1 MNSIPVNF
9 TLEWC
14 MANDGAERA
23 FRIKKFLEDYGE
35 QKGYDRTSFYQQM
48 LKKFRALEDNN
59 TFLKGNIG
67 VQRSG
72 GTWVGYKNKLKP
84 WLDSTV
90 KPGPNF
96 GVQPVPEDVGGGE
109 FLEYADG
116 LFHLKAVL
124 KKLNPEIVTYWK
136 VTGAVKRSK
145 DPERYVGASLRNG
158 VYIVDMQYFRLW
170 YLMNEL

>member
-1 MNSIPVNF
+1 MTTNS
-9 TLEWC
+9 
-14 MANDGAERA
+14 AERA

-48 LKKFRALEDNN
+48 LKKFRALEDNT
-59 TFLKGNIG
+59 TFLKSNIG

-96 GVQPVPEDVGGGE
+96 GIKPVPDDLTGDE
-109 FLEYADG
+109 FLARAEG
-116 LFHLKAVL
+116 LYHLKAVL

-136 VTGAVKRSK
+136 VTGAVKRAK
-145 DPERYVGASLRNG
+145 DPSTEIGVTLRNG
-158 VYIVDMQYFRLW
+158 VYVVDMHVFRKW
-170 YLMNEL
+170 YEMHEP

>member
-1 MNSIPVNF
+1 
-9 TLEWC
+9 
-14 MANDGAERA
+14 MANDGTDRA

-48 LKKFRALEDNN
+48 LKKFRSLEDNDN
-59 TFLKGNIG
+59 FLKGDIG

-96 GVQPVPEDVGGGE
+96 GVNTVPDEASGAE
-109 FLEYADG
+109 FLEQADG
-116 LFHLKAVL
+116 LYHLKAVL

-145 DPERYVGASLRNG
+145 DPAKEIGVILRNG
-158 VYIVDMQYFRLW
+158 VYVVDMQYFRVW
-170 YLMNEL
+170 YQQHEP

>member
-1 MNSIPVNF
+1 
-9 TLEWC
+9 
-14 MANDGAERA
+14 MANDGADKA

-48 LKKFRALEDNN
+48 LKKFRALEGN
-59 TFLKGNIG
+59 TAFLKGNIG

-72 GTWVGYKNKLKP
+72 GTWVGYKTKLKP

-90 KPGPNF
+90 RPGPNF
-96 GVQPVPEDVGGGE
+96 GVQPVPEEADGTE
-109 FLEYADG
+109 FLEFALG
-116 LFHLKAVL
+116 LYHLKAVL

-145 DPERYVGASLRNG
+145 DPAKEIGVLLRNG
-158 VYIVDMQYFRLW
+158 VYVVDMEIFRLW
-170 YLMNEL
+170 YLQHEP